1 MIGVSEKEMGIITD
15 ILSKHA
21 PQFEVLAFGSR
32 YHRKHRRYSD
42 LDLAFVGDDRLDM
55 MRQARL
61 ADAFSE
67 SDLPFRV
74 DIVDYNAAMPEFQ
87 AIIDGGCEKI
97 FPVDSMTG

>member
-1 MIGVSEKEMGIITD
+1 MDIVTD

-42 LDLAFVGDDRLDM
+42 LDLAFVGDERLDM
-55 MRQARL
+55 MRQAWL

-74 DIVDYNAAMPEFQ
+74 DIVEYNAATPEFQ

-97 FPVDSMTG
+97 FPRIPS